1 MDASSTKIL
10 NGINARL
17 GDIDFKLTVLMD
29 MLGKSSSAGAPT
41 SPHGIHQTAFST
53 ADSTANSGEQM
64 NLLMAANMAAAACTF
79 NSLLPSV
86 TALNPT
92 QTSPLAPNALL
103 AAAAMAAASANHN
116 HQTPVNEL
124 PNSLNELVLAR
135 MLSACQQRQQRDTPP
150 STSHTPNGEDNDNAE
165 GNESSPLSEGSNSL
179 EIRDSS
185 PCGEDLKNF
194 ANGDEAMNS
203 TDMGNSTPTESPIN
217 YSSKPPHVG
226 SNNSTPN
233 GKRTF
238 RQSSYPPVSAI
249 SPNVESSFP
258 NGAVK
263 RAAEKAARSFQS
275 TQPKVFAWQILRE
288 SIADDELKG
297 IQISLRTFHGESAAH
312 LLSRQLPKVIR
323 MSICRRTPQ
332 Q

>member
-1 MDASSTKIL
+1 V
-10 NGINARL
+10 N
-17 GDIDFKLTVLMD
+17 DI
-29 MLGKSSSAGAPT
+29 
-41 SPHGIHQTAFST
+41 
-53 ADSTANSGEQM
+53 
-64 NLLMAANMAAAACTF
+64 
-79 NSLLPSV
+79 
-86 TALNPT
+86 
-92 QTSPLAPNALL
+92 
-103 AAAAMAAASANHN
+103 
-116 HQTPVNEL
+116 

-135 MLSACQQRQQRDTPP
+135 MLSACQQRQRRDTPP

-194 ANGDEAMNS
+194 ADGDEANE
-203 TDMGNSTPTESPIN
+203 MGNSTPLTESPIN

-226 SNNSTPN
+226 SNNSASN

-238 RQSSYPPVSAI
+238 RPSPYQPVGAI
-249 SPNVESSFP
+249 SPNVESNFP

-312 LLSRQLPKVIR
+312 LLSRQLPKIR
-323 MSICRRTPQ
+323 LVVESTMNYFQWDKLPPEAQLSKAKMLLSHLKNNAKVRNWTLREGRPNRSNNHSTDTVWKRYAALLGPNGLVKMGGFLSGQ
-332 Q
+332 QQSFAADPAESEGSGLVVDERNDETVSTGDNNNS